1 MGLHHGRVLEMS
13 ETLREVPSD
22 FRQTRLIGRLPFLS
36 GVSRSTGFAPL
47 KDRHRLGLAGLW
59 SCVLYPRLGRVPP
72 GTGFCYGLRL

>member
-1 MGLHHGRVLEMS
+1 MRPRFSNAPTIGIDSL
-13 ETLREVPSD
+13 PS
-22 FRQTRLIGRLPFLS
+22 LKAGIPVLS

-47 KDRHRLGLAGLW
+47 KDRHGLGLAGLW